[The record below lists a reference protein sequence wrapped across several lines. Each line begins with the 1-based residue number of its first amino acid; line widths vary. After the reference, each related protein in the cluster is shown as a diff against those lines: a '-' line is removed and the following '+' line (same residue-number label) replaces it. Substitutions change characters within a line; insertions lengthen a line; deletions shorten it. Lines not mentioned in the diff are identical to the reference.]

1 MKKVTYFF
9 VLLIIIILLLIV
21 LYINTDLFKTKEML
35 FWKYGL
41 KQKDNIVEVLSDEE
55 IKSFDE
61 KLKESAYIKQGSITL
76 EAENN
81 LIQTIKLNFNE
92 KGNENIDVI
101 NSEIQ
106 LLSNDKQI
114 ATFNFIKSDDF
125 FLLNSNE
132 NNKQYLGFEN
142 KNLKQLVQ
150 KMGINN
156 AEYIPNEIK
165 EIDYYELFKINE
177 EDKKYLQKKYIPELR
192 KYINNKNYKKIENI
206 SKQKLKNIEI
216 RDTKHI
222 DIYEMKISE
231 EEFYSSIVD
240 VLEIV
245 KDDYRTLNMISQK
258 LAIINNENENT
269 DIEAIKNYINNVI
282 SIIRKKEYSDKDFIY
297 VLLYKKENEIVRTEL
312 CIKNNRTI
320 AIEARDNQII
330 INQYDV
336 KSNLADVKSFN
347 GIINIVL
354 NNITEIIINKK
365 INNDIYDT
373 SINIECNLGIDIIRL
388 KYVYRKE
395 LVEEINGLIG
405 KDNVNYVDLNTIEQ
419 QDCREILE
427 NILKVKTVYYK

>member
-1 MKKVTYFF
+1 MQRNVVILDIDYVTYEEKPVIRLFSKDGDKN
-9 VLLIIIILLLIV
+9 IV
-21 LYINTDLFKTKEML
+21 LIDDTFEPYLYVMSDDLDECITEIE
-35 FWKYGL
+35 
-41 KQKDNIVEVLSDEE
+41 DNL
-55 IKSFDE
+55 
-61 KLKESAYIKQGSITL
+61 
-76 EAENN
+76 
-81 LIQTIKLNFNE
+81 
-92 KGNENIDVI
+92 DVI
-101 NSEIQ
+101 NIEKVQKKDFQIEKEFLKVTFKHPQELAKNRDNLRDLESVIQ
-106 LLSNDKQI
+106 IREFDIPFYRRYLIDKQVTPSNI
-114 ATFNFIKSDDF
+114 IELHGESINKSLYENIKVDDD
-125 FLLNSNE
+125 
-132 NNKQYLGFEN
+132 
-142 KNLKQLVQ
+142 V
-150 KMGINN
+150 
-156 AEYIPNEIK
+156 
-165 EIDYYELFKINE
+165 ELFKINE

-216 RDTKHI
+216 SDTKHI

-282 SIIRKKEYSDKDFIY
+282 NIIRKKEYSDKDFIY

-373 SINIECNLGIDIIRL
+373 SINIECNFKKTTTFPDEIQIEVYVQKLSALKLTFGYIFTVNNEEVFSASSSHCFLDLKGTPIIL
-388 KYVYRKE
+388 QKAFPDFYEELKKYVRT
-395 LVEEINGLIG
+395 N
-405 KDNVNYVDLNTIEQ
+405 
-419 QDCREILE
+419 
-427 NILKVKTVYYK
+427 